1 MSLSLSSWT
10 SSKRWKRSGF
20 KDRISPAT
28 DLDCSMFDGCLCV
41 IDSSLSE
48 LIYSQHFHGSFIKN
62 SSSGLFSK
70 SLFQGSKLHLH
81 LLRYSMARFFGV
93 QHKLPTPA
101 AFGPLVWKVT
111 RGSSESLDGISH
123 NKPLRL

>member
-1 MSLSLSSWT
+1 L
-10 SSKRWKRSGF
+10 
-20 KDRISPAT
+20 
-28 DLDCSMFDGCLCV
+28 LDVTLVVCF

-48 LIYSQHFHGSFIKN
+48 LIHSIFTAVQKKEKNN
-62 SSSGLFSK
+62 SSGSFSK

-101 AFGPLVWKVT
+101 QGPQV
-111 RGSSESLDGISH
+111 ESDKGKLWELGW
-123 NKPLRL
+123 NKME